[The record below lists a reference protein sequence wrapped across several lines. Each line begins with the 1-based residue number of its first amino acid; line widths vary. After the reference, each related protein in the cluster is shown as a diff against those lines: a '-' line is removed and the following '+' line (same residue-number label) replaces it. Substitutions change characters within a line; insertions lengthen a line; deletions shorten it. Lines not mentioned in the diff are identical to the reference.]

1 MAILK
6 QKYHMQVYKLQDT
19 VKSG

>member
-6 QKYHMQVYKLQDT
+6 QKYHMQVYKLQDI